1 MEVGSTSWEKL
12 SHSKESHQEQTAKFA
27 IAQEIDHKPGCNWC
41 IKHMVKKRDR
51 IVANIRKWQTR
62 YLKRSH
68 EFGIEPPKTVEQ
80 NSTLDAKNGNILIP
94 NGTKAPIGHHFVQ
107 CHMISISKLRMSDV
121 RPGLWHEAT

>member
-1 MEVGSTSWEKL
+1 
-12 SHSKESHQEQTAKFA
+12 
-27 IAQEIDHKPGCNWC
+27 
-41 IKHMVKKRDR
+41 MVKKRDR

-80 NSTLDAKNGNILIP
+80 NSTLDAKNGNILWAGATSKEMENVRVAFEVIP